1 MITIII
7 IIVTMR
13 IFVSDLL
20 VDLPGSSKKNKKG
33 VIVGLLK
40 NKTKV
45 KRTQDAT

>member
-20 VDLPGSSKKNKKG
+20 ADLPGSSKKTEQKRGYYRVVEKQNK
-33 VIVGLLK
+33 V
-40 NKTKV
+40 
-45 KRTQDAT
+45 